1 VFHAAVAGGDER
13 AVEVR
18 EVLER
23 AGVKLLP
30 HNHNGRSYE
39 PRETMALGA
48 ARTLVGRR
56 GPRRAAEVLTALARA
71 DLAPITADHV
81 KVGEALLC
89 DPDYA
94 DAFDAERLTAAMRA
108 VTPAILK
115 EAREQAAA
123 LRLPAWRA
131 LTAIVYRRAPKP
143 PRAKVAAPAVP
154 PTSPAVAEPIPSA
167 PARERLGT
175 RVKPPPGVRTFAAL
189 AHIVMP
195 SPALAAV
202 VGAGPL
208 LRTDAVSALW
218 RYINAHDL
226 LDRVDRRV
234 VVADAKL
241 RAAIGRDR
249 ALVSELDSLLAAR
262 LRAA

>member
-18 EVLER
+18 DVLER

-30 HNHNGRSYE
+30 HNHKGRGYE

-56 GPRRAAEVLTALARA
+56 GPGRAAEVLTALARA

-108 VTPAILK
+108 VTPAILM

-143 PRAKVAAPAVP
+143 
-154 PTSPAVAEPIPSA
+154 IPSA

-175 RVKPPPGVRTFAAL
+175 RIKPPPGVRTFAAL

-249 ALVSELDSLLAAR
+249 VLVSELDSLLAAR